1 MKNLYQAYKSHL
13 QKIADVNGAC
23 ALLQWDQEVFMPQF
37 SAESR
42 ARQISTLSS
51 WAHELKCDNK
61 LLLLVEKL
69 LVSLPKESREYLNV
83 KRTFEDLEKYRK
95 VPASHVE
102 QLSKAIS
109 EAFNAW
115 EDARKKNDFKLFK
128 PHLQKVLGLKMK
140 ESELKG
146 TFNHPYDGALYDYDN
161 GRTTAEL
168 DDIFNSLKYAL
179 GDILNQILILQPQK
193 DDLLQQK
200 FSKKQQWE
208 LGKEISKKLG
218 FCFDNG
224 RKDLSTHPFTIS
236 MAANDVRITTR
247 IDENN
252 FMEMLW
258 STIHEVGHALYE
270 QGLSKDDYGLPGGEA
285 CSISIHE
292 SQSRFYENN
301 LGKSAD
307 FLSYIWPGLQKKFS
321 KQLNGFSIA
330 DFSKAVNHIVPGLIR
345 TNADELTYHFHIII
359 RYEIEKGLFEE
370 RFAVSDLPEIWES
383 YYQEYLGIK
392 PTSHVNGILQ
402 DVHWAHGSFGY
413 FPTYSIGSLYA
424 AQIEQKLIR
433 DLSNFK
439 SLISTGQFNP
449 IHQWFADNLYNLG
462 RLHDSEALCEI
473 TTGEKLKPEYF
484 LNYIK
489 QKYSDLYNVKIKNL
503 NNVLS
508 S

>member
-1 MKNLYQAYKSHL
+1 
-13 QKIADVNGAC
+13 
-23 ALLQWDQEVFMPQF
+23 
-37 SAESR
+37 
-42 ARQISTLSS
+42 
-51 WAHELKCDNK
+51 
-61 LLLLVEKL
+61 
-69 LVSLPKESREYLNV
+69 
-83 KRTFEDLEKYRK
+83 
-95 VPASHVE
+95 
-102 QLSKAIS
+102 
-109 EAFNAW
+109 
-115 EDARKKNDFKLFK
+115 
-128 PHLQKVLGLKMK
+128 
-140 ESELKG
+140 
-146 TFNHPYDGALYDYDN
+146 
-161 GRTTAEL
+161 
-168 DDIFNSLKYAL
+168 
-179 GDILNQILILQPQK
+179 LNQILILQPQK

-321 KQLNGFSIA
+321 KQLNGCSIA

-439 SLISTGQFNP
+439 SLISNGQFNP
-449 IHQWFADNLYNLG
+449 IHQWFSDNLYNLG

-508 S
+508 P